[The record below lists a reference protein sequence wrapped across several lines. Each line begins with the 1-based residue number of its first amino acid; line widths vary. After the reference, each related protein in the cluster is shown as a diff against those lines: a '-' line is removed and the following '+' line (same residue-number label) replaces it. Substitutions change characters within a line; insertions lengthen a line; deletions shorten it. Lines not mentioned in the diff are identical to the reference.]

1 MLTIGRE
8 VVHPVEDVRK
18 QGVPAC
24 GRPGLRYPCARVQFK
39 ITLHSAVAPPA
50 DALDH
55 LWHQLGPEREEISF
69 DRMGSEITA
78 TTDEDAP
85 VSMTRDE
92 RVHIGRHAVLGVVRE
107 VCEETS
113 ELRSDWFAVSSE
125 L

>member
-1 MLTIGRE
+1 LR
-8 VVHPVEDVRK
+8 
-18 QGVPAC
+18 A
-24 GRPGLRYPCARVQFK
+24 GRPARYPCALVRFK

-50 DALDH
+50 DALDQ
-55 LWHQLGPEREEISF
+55 LWNQLGSEREEVWF
-69 DRMGSEITA
+69 DKLGTEITA
-78 TTDEDAP
+78 TTDEDTP

-92 RVHIGRHAVLGVVRE
+92 RVHIGRHAVLDIVRE